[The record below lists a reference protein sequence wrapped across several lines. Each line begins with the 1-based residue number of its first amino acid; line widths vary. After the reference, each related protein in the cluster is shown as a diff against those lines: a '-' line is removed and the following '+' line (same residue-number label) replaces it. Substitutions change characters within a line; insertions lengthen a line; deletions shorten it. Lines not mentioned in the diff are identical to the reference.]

1 MDRGFILY
9 NKDLRYFRDIWDLG
23 RNDFLEWEKAH
34 TKFSLAYVYYGFWI
48 KLLEQYGLFRDRII
62 SQQGAHPNSQEW
74 IGLYRNQEDELLEWV
89 VSASYFRKLVSGQ
102 SNLVLRL

>member
-1 MDRGFILY
+1 M
-9 NKDLRYFRDIWDLG
+9 
-23 RNDFLEWEKAH
+23 
-34 TKFSLAYVYYGFWI
+34 V
-48 KLLEQYGLFRDRII
+48 LFRDRII

-102 SNLVLRL
+102 SNLVLRLWVLSLNPLLGRNTLPLVKLKRMLGMRNPHNILGLDAPS